1 MKFFLLFFSALF
13 SALVLN
19 AQSADLTMAKA
30 NMDKAYDALNRR
42 DFAAFIQM
50 CDPGFTEYSAGP
62 APIKTP
68 EAAVEAYKMFFTA
81 FPDLKIQI
89 VDIAAGA
96 NGRYYLKVNLSGTNT
111 GAFGM
116 MPPTGKSV
124 NLTDVDI
131 VEVNAA
137 GKAVS
142 HWSAN
147 SNGALNAIGY
157 GSLANP
163 ATQAVMAAYGFF
175 GKGDIQGILSICAEN
190 VVFDLQDRMFDSQA
204 RLFQGKAGVGQF
216 FQELG
221 AKFRYSKFQPLRF
234 VADGED
240 VFILVEAEYTLVSTG
255 KKYSSTYTH
264 HFRIVDG
271 KIAFFRGVDDFQ
283 MMK

>member
-1 MKFFLLFFSALF
+1 MKNSILLFFALF
-13 SALVLN
+13 CAVSLH
-19 AQSADLTMAKA
+19 AQQADLTMAKA

-42 DFAAFIQM
+42 DFATFIQL

-96 NGRYYLKVNLSGTNT
+96 NGRYYLRVNLSGTNT
-111 GAFGM
+111 GPFGM

-147 SNGALNAIGY
+147 SNGVLNAIGY
-157 GSLANP
+157 GSLTNP
-163 ATQAVMAAYGFF
+163 STQAVMAAYGFF
-175 GKGDIQGILSICAEN
+175 GKGDVQGILSMCAEN
-190 VVFDLQDRMFDSQA
+190 VVFDLQDRMFDSHA
-204 RLFQGKAGVGQF
+204 RLFNGKAGVGQF
-216 FQELG
+216 FQEIS
-221 AKFRYSKFQPLRF
+221 AKFQYSKFQPVRF

-283 MMK
+283 MTK